1 MTETTQQKPSM
12 KLLYQVARGSDLH
25 VSQDL
30 PTQSFTTETVQHEE
44 AFDWEN
50 HIPANQPEQPLSHE
64 STSIADEHPE
74 QPLNSSY
81 DDLATVSSV
90 SDTEILLNTTV
101 PVNPDPTRDNLDSEN
116 VILSETI
123 IQPNDDDASEQ
134 TAARA
139 EDSFAIDDASDVFN
153 TAPSEITESQYPD
166 KELTNWTRF
175 NANDFKTTE
184 KQKPGQ
190 ALESVF
196 IDSDNHEQP
205 EKTVDPPGMN
215 SVHPMERAATA
226 NPDKTGF
233 IRIQKTDAFS
243 AGQHRITINK
253 TMLTQNPAKPESSRP
268 LHLQTISTHPD
279 KDVKPAATEP
289 VPVPEKQVLTAFPGH
304 LKINKPSDV
313 AHAIK
318 KTEKLPLSEVK
329 EAKESTSDKHTGKVK
344 INNINISVRQRE
356 RQETTFSSAPQYA
369 DHIITESWEWSC
381 RYGK

>member
-12 KLLYQVARGSDLH
+12 RLLYQVARGSELY

-44 AFDWEN
+44 AFDWKN
-50 HIPANQPEQPLSHE
+50 NIPASQPEQPLSHE

-90 SDTEILLNTTV
+90 SDTEIPLNTTE
-101 PVNPDPTRDNLDSEN
+101 PVNPDPTRDSLD
-116 VILSETI
+116 
-123 IQPNDDDASEQ
+123 DDDASEQ

-139 EDSFAIDDASDVFN
+139 EDSLAIDDVSSVFN
-153 TAPSEITESQYPD
+153 TSPQKITESQYPD
-166 KELTNWTRF
+166 EELTNWIRF
-175 NANDFKTTE
+175 NANDFKTPE
-184 KQKPGQ
+184 KQKPGH

-205 EKTVDPPGMN
+205 EKTIDPPGMN
-215 SVHPMERAATA
+215 SVHPLEQAATA
-226 NPDKTGF
+226 DPDKTGF
-233 IRIQKTDAFS
+233 IRIQKTDAFLT
-243 AGQHRITINK
+243 GQHRITINK
-253 TMLTQNPAKPESSRP
+253 TMLTQNPEKPESSWP

-289 VPVPEKQVLTAFPGH
+289 GPVPEKQVLTAFPGP
-304 LKINKPSDV
+304 LKINKPSDM
-313 AHAIK
+313 AYAIK
-318 KTEKLPLSEVK
+318 KTEKLPLAEVK
-329 EAKESTSDKHTGKVK
+329 EAKESASDKHIGKVK